1 MKRFVSIW
9 MLLLCGV
16 VSTMAAPKTEG
27 LRLVQTIPMPN
38 VEGRIN
44 HMDVDVDGKRLLVA
58 GLEDGSV
65 EVIDL
70 LAGK

>member
-16 VSTMAAPKTEG
+16 STTAAPKTEG

-44 HMDVDVDGKRLLVA
+44 HMDVDVDGKPLLVT

-70 LAGK
+70 HAGK